1 EGRRAREPVV
11 LPADDAPGVAW
22 EASKRQADEPREPL
36 FDRRIPT
43 GLVDDAFVLVEP
55 DRDLR
60 SDAQDQ
66 PIRKAALRLGQWP
79 RARVV
84 DAAERPPGP
93 REVAVEIDAVR
104 VLARVRRVPV
114 GIHGLDH
121 PEIDACWRP

>member
-1 EGRRAREPVV
+1 ENDEARE
-11 LPADDAPGVAW
+11 APLDGW
-22 EASKRQADEPREPL
+22 
-36 FDRRIPT
+36 IPT
-43 GLVDDAFVLVEP
+43 GLVDDALVLVEP

-60 SDAQDQ
+60 SYAQDQ
-66 PIRKAALRLGQWP
+66 PIRKAALRLGQRP

-114 GIHGLDH
+114 GIQVLDH
-121 PEIDACWRP
+121 PEIHARGRPQLLERAGDGDPRSLVAVDAAD